1 MLEIESLKRP
11 IINSEIEFVIKKKNK
26 NNLPAKKKAR
36 AGGLWGKGRSEG
48 DPGRRGQGRGSRG
61 PGAGGIL
68 EHSGYS
74 RPRDQMLA
82 D

>member
-36 AGGLWGKGRSEG
+36 AGGL
-48 DPGRRGQGRGSRG
+48 
-61 PGAGGIL
+61 
-68 EHSGYS
+68 
-74 RPRDQMLA
+74 PR
-82 D
+82 